1 MGYIKILWILLVI
14 GVSFSCKENTA
25 PVVSEID
32 AEAELSVKTAPVLRR
47 DMIDTI
53 WIYGDIKLRW
63 EAQLASQFDGRIT
76 EFTALIGDHIKE
88 GQKISTIIPPSR
100 EALLQIKDQMDPK
113 MRPILE
119 RQIKSIALYSPI
131 DGIVL
136 DLWRHNGDVV
146 QKGEQI
152 IHIGDLRVLD
162 VYGDLPIRYL
172 SLVKKRK
179 SIIVTF
185 VNFPH
190 APISLRIDAIS
201 GKVDE
206 RRQTV
211 AVRCGLNNKQG
222 IYRPGMRV
230 RMHFP
235 GETHSKTL
243 IIPRSALLEEEGV
256 FSAFTIDRDRAVKRR
271 LKVGIFEDDRV
282 EVLSGLNENEQVIT
296 VKAYSLTDGMK
307 VIVE

>member
-1 MGYIKILWILLVI
+1 MSYMRILWILIVV
-14 GVSFSCKENTA
+14 GSFFSCKENTA
-25 PVVSEID
+25 PTVSEVD
-32 AEAELSVKTAPVLRR
+32 TEAELSVKTAPVLRQN
-47 DMIDTI
+47 MIDTI
-53 WIYGDIKLRW
+53 WIYGDLKLRL
-63 EAQLASQFDGRIT
+63 EAQLASQFDGRLT

-100 EALLQIKDQMDPK
+100 EALLQIEDQMDPK
-113 MRPILE
+113 MRPLLE

-136 DLWRHNGDVV
+136 NMWHHNGDVV
-146 QKGEQI
+146 QRGEQI
-152 IHIGDLRVLD
+152 IHIGDLHVLD
-162 VYGDLPIRYL
+162 VHGDLPVRYL

-179 SIIVTF
+179 SIIVAF

-190 APISLRIDAIS
+190 APISLKIDAIS

-211 AVRCGLNNKQG
+211 AIRCGLNNRQG
-222 IYRPGMRV
+222 IFRPGMRV
-230 RMHFP
+230 RLYFP

-256 FSAFTIDRDRAVKRR
+256 FSAFTIDGDRAVKHR

>member
-1 MGYIKILWILLVI
+1 MRILWILLPI
-14 GVSFSCKENTA
+14 CLSFSCKKTTA
-25 PVVSEID
+25 PVVSEAD
-32 AEAELSVKTAPVLRR
+32 AEAELSVKTAPILRQ

-63 EAQLASQFDGRIT
+63 EAQLASQFDGRLT

-136 DLWRHNGDVV
+136 DLWHHNGDVV

-162 VYGDLPIRYL
+162 VHGDLPVRYL

-211 AVRCGLNNKQG
+211 TIRCGLNNNQG

-230 RMHFP
+230 QMYFP
-235 GETHSKTL
+235 GETHLKTL

-256 FSAFTIDRDRAVKRR
+256 FSAFTIEGNRAVKRR

-282 EVLSGLNENEQVIT
+282 EILSGLNENEQVIT
-296 VKAYSLTDGMK
+296 VKAYSLTNGMK
-307 VIVE
+307 VVVE